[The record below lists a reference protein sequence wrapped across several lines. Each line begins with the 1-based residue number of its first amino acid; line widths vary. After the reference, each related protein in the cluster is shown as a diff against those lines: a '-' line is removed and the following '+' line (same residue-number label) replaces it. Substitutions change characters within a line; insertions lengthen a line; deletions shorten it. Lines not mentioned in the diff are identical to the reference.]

1 GGDPLVMN
9 AATLAGYLEPL
20 LGPEFDH
27 VQTIRIG
34 TKALSYWPYRFLAGE
49 SDEVLRLFERV
60 VEAGKHLA
68 IMAHVSHWKELTPRA
83 PREAIRRLRN
93 AGAVIRTQAPLVR
106 HVNDSSAVWARMWK
120 DQVRL
125 GCVPYYMFVERDTGA
140 SRYFKVPLARALDIY
155 REAVTQNSGLGR
167 TARGPVMSALPG
179 KVAVDGVADVGGQ
192 PVFVLS
198 FLQARN

>member
-1 GGDPLVMN
+1 
-9 AATLAGYLEPL
+9 
-20 LGPEFDH
+20 
-27 VQTIRIG
+27 
-34 TKALSYWPYRFLAGE
+34 
-49 SDEVLRLFERV
+49 
-60 VEAGKHLA
+60 
-68 IMAHVSHWKELTPRA
+68 ELTPRA

-198 FLQARN
+198 FLQARNAAWCKRPFFAEFDPTACWLTDLRPAGGAQEFF